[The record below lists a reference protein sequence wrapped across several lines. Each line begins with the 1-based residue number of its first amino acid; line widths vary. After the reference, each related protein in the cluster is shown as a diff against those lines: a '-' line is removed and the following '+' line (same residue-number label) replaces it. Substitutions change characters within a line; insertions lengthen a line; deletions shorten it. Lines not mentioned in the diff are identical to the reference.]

1 MKALAFSNND
11 IAVVAWSFDHK
22 LDGCLGFAVYRVD
35 VHANKKTP
43 LPAMARF
50 EKAPVVEHQTTEQA
64 PVQKF
69 WWKDLAAERGVL
81 YRYEIVAQG
90 GAPGHL
96 EPLPGVDPLVT
107 NAIVLTPKRGSFDVY
122 FNRGIVAT
130 QAVTKALGKPSL
142 DRLMRHIADPDDSLR
157 KTLAGQLPEG
167 LVALLDR
174 ADSDGGEIRGAL
186 YELSDPKG
194 LEVRLGAV
202 DHGDPEKRAIIL
214 GNERE
219 TIGKGASKEVVEDK
233 DAADR
238 AALKKA
244 GVPVI
249 DRILP
254 DQHIPHNKFLL
265 LKQDGHPVAALTG
278 STNWTMNA
286 LAAQTNN
293 ALIIENA
300 DVAALY
306 QAYWDELEKDT
317 GDAARGGKFQ
327 SPEFRAFVKAQNEKA
342 VKEPVVLDSDGGAK
356 AHVFF
361 SPSTHGVWNA
371 KAHNREDPAD
381 MSFVFDRMRKAE
393 HAILFLA
400 FDPGNVSILD
410 VAGEV
415 LKDRPDLFVRGAL
428 TSPQRASNFAAAVKG
443 ERDADAPDGEV
454 AVIGEG
460 AGHGAVKKGDID
472 YRAIPAGH
480 VGADD
485 AFGQWEAELAKAGHA
500 IIHDKIVVIDPF
512 DDDCVVVTGSHN
524 LGYRASHNNDENFV
538 VVQGHRGL
546 AEAYACHVLDI
557 YDHYAWRYWLHRAKD
572 TFGRPLDPTP
582 DWQDRYFVNDKPTSP
597 ELRFWLSASPTV
609 APATQAARAK
619 KSTPATVSRRRR

>member
-11 IAVVAWSFDHK
+11 IAVVAWTFDHK

-35 VHANKKTP
+35 VHANSKAP

-69 WWKDLAAERGVL
+69 WWKDLGAERGVL
-81 YRYEIVAQG
+81 YRYEIVALG

-96 EPLPGVDPLVT
+96 TPLAGVDPLVT
-107 NAIVLTPKRGSFDVY
+107 NAIVLTPERGSFEVY

-130 QAVTKALGKPSL
+130 QAVTKALGTPSV
-142 DRLMRHIADPDDSLR
+142 DRLMRHLADPNDSLR
-157 KTLAGQLPEG
+157 RTLAGQLPEG
-167 LVALLDR
+167 LVSLLDR
-174 ADSDGGEIRGAL
+174 ADRDGGEIRGAL

-194 LEVRLGAV
+194 LEARLGAV
-202 DHGDPEKRAIIL
+202 DHGDPAKRAIIL

-219 TIGKGASKEVVEDK
+219 TVGKGAAKEVNEDK

-265 LKQDGHPVAALTG
+265 LKEGGHPAAVLTG

-293 ALIIENA
+293 ALIVENA

-306 QAYWDELEKDT
+306 QAYWDQLEKDT
-317 GDAARGGKFQ
+317 GDAARSGKFQ
-327 SPEFRAFVKAQNEKA
+327 SPAFRGFVRAQNEQA
-342 VKEPVVLDSDGGAK
+342 MTAPVVLDGGAK
-356 AHVFF
+356 AHVLF
-361 SPSTHGVWNA
+361 SPSTKTLWSAHSHE
-371 KAHNREDPAD
+371 KADD
-381 MSFVFDRMRKAE
+381 MEFVFDLMRKAK

-410 VAGEV
+410 VAGEA
-415 LKDRPDLFVRGAL
+415 LRADPKLFVRGAL
-428 TSPQRASNFAAAVKG
+428 TSPQRASNFAAALKG

-454 AVIGEG
+454 AVIGEKT
-460 AGHGAVKKGDID
+460 GHGAQKDPID

-524 LGYRASHNNDENFV
+524 LGNRASHNNDENFL

-557 YDHYAWRYWLHRAKD
+557 YDHYAWRYWLHREKD
-572 TFGRPLDPTP
+572 KFGRPLDPTP
-582 DWQDRYFVNDKPTSP
+582 DWQDRYFVNGEPTSP
-597 ELRFWLSASPTV
+597 ELRFWLSATASV
-609 APATQAARAK
+609 APATQAGRARTIAG
-619 KSTPATVSRRRR
+619 ATTTRRRR